1 MIRKN
6 DTICSKCFYYLSIQC
21 LGPKKTKSLDL
32 IVCIVIVDFSSF
44 SNQGQQMKFL
54 STFKI
59 SKGFDRWLQLVDDLQ
74 PYMDEYGYKMLFAST
89 NDDETVVYDL
99 GETDDPEKAM
109 KMLSLPEVI
118 NMRKEA
124 GVDLESQETLSTISK
139 HKVW

>member
-44 SNQGQQMKFL
+44 SNKGQQMKFL

-59 SKGFDRWLQLVDDLQ
+59 KGLERWLQLVDDLQ
-74 PYMDEYGYKMLFAST
+74 PYMDEYGYKMFFAST
-89 NDDETVVYDL
+89 NDDETVIFDL
-99 GETDDPEKAM
+99 NETDDQEKAM
-109 KMLSLPEVI
+109 KMLNLSEVI
-118 NMRKEA
+118 NMRKKTRIY
-124 GVDLESQETLSTISK
+124 LESQETLSVITK
-139 HKVW
+139 HKVL

>member
-1 MIRKN
+1 
-6 DTICSKCFYYLSIQC
+6 
-21 LGPKKTKSLDL
+21 
-32 IVCIVIVDFSSF
+32 
-44 SNQGQQMKFL
+44 MKFL

-124 GVDLESQETLSTISK
+124 GVDLESQETISTISK

>member
-1 MIRKN
+1 
-6 DTICSKCFYYLSIQC
+6 
-21 LGPKKTKSLDL
+21 
-32 IVCIVIVDFSSF
+32 
-44 SNQGQQMKFL
+44 MKFL

-99 GETDDPEKAM
+99 GETDDAEKAM

>member
-1 MIRKN
+1 
-6 DTICSKCFYYLSIQC
+6 
-21 LGPKKTKSLDL
+21 
-32 IVCIVIVDFSSF
+32 
-44 SNQGQQMKFL
+44 
-54 STFKI
+54 
-59 SKGFDRWLQLVDDLQ
+59 
-74 PYMDEYGYKMLFAST
+74 MLFAST
-89 NDDETVVYDL
+89 NDYETVYDL

>member
-1 MIRKN
+1 
-6 DTICSKCFYYLSIQC
+6 
-21 LGPKKTKSLDL
+21 
-32 IVCIVIVDFSSF
+32 
-44 SNQGQQMKFL
+44 MKFL

-59 SKGFDRWLQLVDDLQ
+59 KVLERWLQLVDDLQ

-99 GETDDPEKAM
+99 GETDDREKAM
-109 KMLSLPEVI
+109 KMLSLAEVI

>member
-1 MIRKN
+1 MLLLSEHLVPWSKENKIYGFDRM
-6 DTICSKCFYYLSIQC
+6 CS
-21 LGPKKTKSLDL
+21 
-32 IVCIVIVDFSSF
+32 IVDFSSF
-44 SNQGQQMKFL
+44 SNKGQQMKFL